1 MCVFVAYAML
11 QLLRTAV
18 MAVLQVRRNG
28 TNPNIPHIA
37 QRLVN
42 PKIGGIAFR
51 RTGNVCHRL
60 RQGNPPLRHPDKIDR
75 LHGRN
80 RHLQSV
86 RICIAHILRCTDD
99 NSPRN
104 KFRVFPCI
112 NHFRQIIQSRIGVRA
127 AHALDERGNRIIMV
141 VPILI
146 IIQRALLDA
155 LLRLLQGDVNRFV
168 RLWLR
173 CQHCQF

>member
-18 MAVLQVRRNG
+18 MAVLQMRWNG
-28 TNPNIPHIA
+28 TNPNIAYIT

-42 PKIGGIAFR
+42 PKIGGITFR

-80 RHLQSV
+80 RYLQRMRV
-86 RICIAHILRCTDD
+86 CIAHILRCTDD
-99 NSPRN
+99 NPPRN

-112 NHFRQIIQSRIGVRA
+112 NHLRQIIQSRIGVRA

-155 LLRLLQGDVNRFV
+155 LLCLLQGDVNRFV